1 MKILITLVL
10 SIAALVASL
19 FILYWGSKRIVKGA
33 SGLSSCLNISRVVVG
48 TVFVAFVTALPE
60 LLSSLFAV
68 GFGSSHM
75 ALGSIIGSNIY
86 NIPLII
92 GICGLVGGGLQIKNS
107 SINKECMF
115 MLGLSFMLFVM
126 LAITQQV
133 TWWMGAIF
141 VAFYPIFIYHSIK
154 NGTCTADECK
164 DRNVSK
170 KSIGIDVALGAAALI
185 IATFMMVNSAIT
197 ISTMFGLDQ
206 FYVGLTVLALGC
218 VVPEVAVSVAAALA
232 GEEDITI
239 GNVIG
244 DNMLTLT
251 LVFGTV
257 GLTSQF
263 TVSLSEILYTT
274 PFMII
279 ATLMLFT
286 MNKLGH
292 NVNRTW
298 SLMMLATAGIAFVFQ
313 TSIPI

>member
-1 MKILITLVL
+1 MITLVL
-10 SIAALVASL
+10 SIAALAASL
-19 FILYWGSKRIVKGA
+19 IILYWGSKRIVRGA

-60 LLSSLFAV
+60 LLSSVFAV
-68 GFGSSHM
+68 GLGSSHM
-75 ALGSIIGSNIY
+75 ALGNIIGSNIY

-92 GICGLVGGGLQIKNS
+92 GICGLVGGGLQIKNA

-115 MLGLSFMLFVM
+115 MLGLSVM
-126 LAITQQV
+126 LVTLLAVMQQV

-141 VAFYPIFIYHSIK
+141 ITFYPIFIYHSIK
-154 NGTCTADECK
+154 NGTCTVEENCSEHK
-164 DRNVSK
+164 PNK
-170 KSIGIDVALGAAALI
+170 KNIGTDILLGATALVI
-185 IATFMMVNSAIT
+185 STFILVNSAIT
-197 ISTMFGLDQ
+197 ISTIFGLDQ

-232 GEEDITI
+232 GEEEITI

-263 TVSLSEILYTT
+263 TVSLAEILYTA

-292 NVNRTW
+292 NVNKTW
-298 SLMMLATAGIAFVFQ
+298 SVVMLATAGIAFVFQ